1 MQPRYLIKVQEHID
15 IRAGYGRLLRNFV
28 LLHLCF
34 GDIFLTT
41 VNFLATWYTII
52 LI

>member
-34 GDIFLTT
+34 GDIFLTM